1 MAEAPRVLNDRYEVE
16 STLGRGGMA
25 QVYRATDRVLGR
37 PVAVKVLSRKLSGDA
52 KFLTRFRREAQA
64 SAGLNHPHVVSVY
77 DTGAHDELH
86 YIVMEY
92 VEGET
97 LGALMAREG
106 PLPPERAVHIAADV
120 AEALEAA
127 HRKGLVHRDVKPGN
141 VMIDPEGRVK
151 VMDFGIARAAAD
163 DTLTQ
168 TGLVLGTAAYLS
180 PEQARGEAIDARSD
194 IYSLGCVLYEMLTGR
209 TPFEA
214 DSSVA
219 MAYKHVNEEPDA
231 PAGIPADIAAVVMRS
246 LEKDPDRRFQSAAQ
260 MQAALRAALPTG
272 PMAATTV
279 PITAGGDTAVMP
291 PTAAETIPPDQ
302 EPPGRRGRWWIA
314 AAVLGA
320 LLAIL
325 GIALL
330 AGAGPDRRDV
340 RREARREARQEAR
353 AEAEETSPPADQGPL
368 SVDAAY
374 ARLTGEITEG
384 MAAGEVE
391 EKAGEELLGKSEE
404 SLEAYQAGDLPGALG
419 KMSELNRKLAE
430 YVDKGEVSADRAVA
444 IQQASNDLS
453 VAMQAAPPAPDEA
466 EGEGEGEGNGE
477 GNGNGNG
484 EGNGNG
490 NGNGEGGGHGE
501 GNDGG

>member
-16 STLGRGGMA
+16 SALGQGGMA

-37 PVAVKVLSRKLSGDA
+37 PVAVKVLSRKLSGDQ

-64 SAGLNHPHVVSVY
+64 SAGLNHPQVVSVY

-106 PLPPERAVHIAADV
+106 PLPPERAVRIAADV
-120 AEALEAA
+120 AAALEAA
-127 HRKGLVHRDVKPGN
+127 HSKGLVHRDVKPGN

-194 IYSLGCVLYEMLTGR
+194 IYSLGCVMYEMLTGR

-246 LEKDPDRRFQSAAQ
+246 LEKDRDRRFQSAAQ

-272 PMAATTV
+272 PMAAATA
-279 PITAGGDTAVMP
+279 PMTAGGDTAVMP
-291 PTAAETIPPDQ
+291 PTAEETIPPDQ
-302 EPPGRRGRWWIA
+302 EPPGHRGRWWIA
-314 AAVLGA
+314 AALLGA

-353 AEAEETSPPADQGPL
+353 AEQTSPPADQGPL
-368 SVDAAY
+368 SVDEAY
-374 ARLTGEITEG
+374 SRLTEAITQG
-384 MAAGEVE
+384 VVAGEVD
-391 EKAGEELLGKSEE
+391 EKAGDELLKMSEE
-404 SLEAYQAGDLPGALG
+404 ALASYQAGDLPGALG
-419 KMSELNRKLAE
+419 KLGELNQKVAE
-430 YVDKGEVSADRAVA
+430 HVEAGRISGDRAVP
-444 IQQASNDLS
+444 IRQATEALA
-453 VAMQAAPPAPDEA
+453 VAMQATPPSPPVQEEDEGD
-466 EGEGEGEGNGE
+466 GEDDDDSSGPGSGEPQGKAKGQDNGKGNS
-477 GNGNGNG
+477 
-484 EGNGNG
+484 
-490 NGNGEGGGHGE
+490 GG
-501 GNDGG
+501 DD